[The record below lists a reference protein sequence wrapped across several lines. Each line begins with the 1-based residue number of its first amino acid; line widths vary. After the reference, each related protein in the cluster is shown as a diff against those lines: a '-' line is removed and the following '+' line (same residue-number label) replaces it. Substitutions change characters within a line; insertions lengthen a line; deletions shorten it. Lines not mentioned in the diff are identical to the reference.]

1 VERRVKKLVLL
12 VVVLGACRSAGV
24 RPSGAQLSGAAAPR
38 LAVEQLLAAIKAT
51 DLQAMSLIWGSGK
64 GPARDLFERPE
75 LERREII
82 MQGCFDHDRYRILEE
97 MAGTDGQRI
106 FRVELTKG
114 KTVATPRFWTVKG
127 PSDRWYVQDLE
138 MSAVTQICKQQ

>member
-1 VERRVKKLVLL
+1 VKKLVLL
-12 VVVLGACRSAGV
+12 LILCSACRSSGRSAG
-24 RPSGAQLSGAAAPR
+24 GAPLTGAAAPR

-51 DLQAMSLIWGSGK
+51 DLQAMSLIWGSKG
-64 GPARDLFERPE
+64 GPARDLMPRTE
-75 LERREII
+75 LEQREII

-97 MAGTDGQRI
+97 TPGTDGQRV

-114 KTVATPRFWTVKG
+114 TTVVTPRFYTVKG

-138 MSAVTQICKQQ
+138 MAAVSAICKHQ